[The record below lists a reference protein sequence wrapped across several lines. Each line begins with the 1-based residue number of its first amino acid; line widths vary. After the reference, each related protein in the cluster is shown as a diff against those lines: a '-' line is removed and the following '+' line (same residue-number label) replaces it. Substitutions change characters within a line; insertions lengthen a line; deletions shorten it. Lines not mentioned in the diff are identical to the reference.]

1 MDERASITS
10 LYLEQL
16 RESILQ
22 KDATIREFKRELQRL
37 YAPKVKIVLQV
48 STLNDEKAWQA
59 TSRDPRASVE
69 KAKACL
75 REVFHLSDKVFDD
88 SFFKT
93 FMRTF

>member
-37 YAPKVKIVLQV
+37 YAPKVKIVL
-48 STLNDEKAWQA
+48 
-59 TSRDPRASVE
+59 
-69 KAKACL
+69 
-75 REVFHLSDKVFDD
+75 
-88 SFFKT
+88 
-93 FMRTF
+93 